1 LSWICALGLGAA
13 LLALLHHSLFLPL
26 GRVSA
31 FCSALLLPS
40 LDLGHID
47 HDDDDG
53 DDYHDD
59 EDEDG
64 DDDTTCYS
72 S

>member
-1 LSWICALGLGAA
+1 MCFYTCSISPRFKILS
-13 LLALLHHSLFLPL
+13 LLVNIRHVTMISK
-26 GRVSA
+26 

-47 HDDDDG
+47 YDDDDG

>member
-1 LSWICALGLGAA
+1 MLWGLGRHC
-13 LLALLHHSLFLPL
+13 LHCCIILYFFLSL

-59 EDEDG
+59 DDEDG

>member
-1 LSWICALGLGAA
+1 VLWGLGRHC
-13 LLALLHHSLFLPL
+13 LHLPASFFHSPL
-26 GRVSA
+26 GGGGR
-31 FCSALLLPS
+31 FCFALVLPS